1 MKWVQRQVPELEDKL
16 VEDFS
21 LTSLQA
27 KLLANRKINTA
38 EKLDFWFNATEE
50 QFADP
55 FLMHDMDKAVERI
68 NQAIDNGEKIT
79 VYGDYDADGITATAI
94 MVEVLEILGADVH
107 YFIPNRFKDG
117 YGPNMKRYEEIVADG
132 TNLIITVDNGVTGV
146 DEVAYAKSQGVDTI
160 LTDHHTFQEKVPEP
174 YALVHCNYPKQK
186 YPFDDY
192 CGAGVAYTIARAL
205 MGDSMREL
213 LDLALIGTIGDMVK
227 VDDEGHLLTKIGL
240 EVLNQT
246 ERPGL
251 RALIKN
257 AGLKL
262 GSVTDEDI
270 GFAIAPRLNAVGRL
284 ADASLAVALLLSDDE
299 TEAQQLAD
307 KVEELNQERKD
318 LTQEVYQKALA
329 QVKAHGWQNKG
340 TLVIYDP
347 SFHEGVLGLV
357 ANKVV
362 QALHK
367 PTIILTKDE
376 NGDLKGSGRAEASFN
391 LFDALNPIKE
401 EVLTKF
407 GGHDFAC
414 GLSLKEENLEVLREK
429 FEESFTGENAE
440 TIKEYDLELPLK
452 DLSLETI
459 QEIQAL
465 GPFGTANPAP
475 IFSMTE
481 PKISNFR
488 KIGADKNHVSFTS
501 ELDNSKIKTLGFSKG
516 YLNEN
521 LLPFIHK
528 LYVKVSINEFRN
540 KVSLQAMIEGID
552 YDSPLLTLNSPTS
565 VIDLRQDN
573 YIMGFA
579 DRYLLFNEKNKD
591 WAVKNL
597 GISADKV
604 TLAKDYQENGEKIV
618 LLDTPASK
626 KDFDYVL
633 NQDYQEIYLRF
644 LTDSLTLTNL
654 PNRQEFGKVW
664 QYVVTHTGLTLD
676 DYRKVSA
683 YIGMQYP
690 SILFILRVF
699 FDVGLIKY
707 EDDKIVPITD
717 SAKKFLSQSRYYQS
731 VAQGIKFTKQLHTLS
746 SQQLINYINNYK
758 NSLK

>member
-1 MKWVQRQVPELEDKL
+1 MKWIQRQAPELEDKL

-21 LTSLQA
+21 LTPLQA
-27 KLLANRKINTA
+27 KLLANREINTA
-38 EKLDFWFNATEE
+38 EKLEFWFNATEE

-55 FLMHDMDKAVERI
+55 FLMHDMDKAVSRI

-146 DEVAYAKSQGVDTI
+146 DEVAYAKSEGVDTI
-160 LTDHHTFQEKVPEP
+160 LTDHHTFQEKIPKP
-174 YALVHCNYPKQK
+174 YALVHCNYPNQK

-227 VDDEGHLLTKIGL
+227 VDGEGHLLTKKGL

-257 AGLKL
+257 AGLKF

-299 TEAQQLAD
+299 TEAQKLAD
-307 KVEELNQERKD
+307 KVETLNQERKE
-318 LTQEVYQKALA
+318 LTQEVYQKVLE
-329 QVKAHGWQNKG
+329 QVKVHGWQNKG

-347 SFHEGVLGLV
+347 TFHEGVLGLV

-362 QALHK
+362 QTLHK

-376 NGDLKGSGRAEASFN
+376 NGDLKGSGRAEENFN
-391 LFDALNPIKE
+391 LFEALNPLKE
-401 EVLTKF
+401 ELLTKF

-414 GLSLKEENLEVLREK
+414 GLSLKEENIEVLREK
-429 FEESFTGENAE
+429 FENSFTGENIEA
-440 TIKEYDLELPLK
+440 TKKYDLELPLN
-452 DLSLETI
+452 DLSFDTI

-481 PKISNFR
+481 PKINNFR

-501 ELDNSKIKTLGFSKG
+501 ELNNGKIKTLGFSKG
-516 YLNEN
+516 YLNES

-528 LYVKVSINEFRN
+528 LYVKVSTNEFRN
-540 KVSLQAMIEGID
+540 KRSLQAMIEGID
-552 YDSPLLTLNSPTS
+552 YDSPLVTLNQLPS
-565 VIDLRQDN
+565 VIDLRQST

-604 TLAKDYQENGEKIV
+604 ALAKDYQENGEKIV

-633 NQDYQEIYLRF
+633 SQDYQEVYLRF
-644 LTDSLTLTNL
+644 LTDSLTLSVL
-654 PNRQEFGKVW
+654 PSRQEFGKVW

-676 DYRKVSA
+676 DYRKVTS
-683 YIGMQYP
+683 YLGMNYP

-699 FDVGLIKY
+699 FDLGLIKY
-707 EDDKIVPITD
+707 EDKNLVPIT
-717 SAKKFLSQSRYYQS
+717 SSVKKSLTQSRYYQS
-731 VAQGIKFTKQLHTLS
+731 VAQGIKFSRQLHTLS
-746 SQQLINYINNYK
+746 SQQLINYIYNYK